1 MVVVVLQSVG
11 PWLGKWGCGWFV
23 GVHHPKLRSFGVF
36 ACGDREFLLFWDI
49 FKRCYTRLAAAFARS
64 LPFISVCPLILC
76 SDVGRPRLILTLDCG
91 VGFL

>member
-36 ACGDREFLLFWDI
+36 AYGDREFLVFWDV
-49 FKRCYTRLAAAFARS
+49 FKRCYYSF
-64 LPFISVCPLILC
+64 
-76 SDVGRPRLILTLDCG
+76 GRG
-91 VGFL
+91 VSEVVAIYFCVPPYFM